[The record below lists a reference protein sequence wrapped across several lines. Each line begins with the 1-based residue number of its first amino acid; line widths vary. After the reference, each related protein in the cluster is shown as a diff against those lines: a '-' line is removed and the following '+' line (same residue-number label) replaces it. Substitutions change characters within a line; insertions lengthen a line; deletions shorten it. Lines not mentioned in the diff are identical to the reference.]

1 MPRFLYICRV
11 IKFNR
16 MSSLQK
22 EVDALLKHYESKDD
36 LLMSLYKEK
45 KMAQFTI
52 TKIYQLFVQTL
63 QESDVE
69 NLSLNA
75 KQRELF
81 EQIEKHIVTWKH
93 E

>member
-1 MPRFLYICRV
+1 MA
-11 IKFNR
+11 N
-16 MSSLQK
+16 LQQ
-22 EVDALLKHYESKDD
+22 EVSDLLKHYESKDD
-36 LLMSLYKEK
+36 MLMALFKEK
-45 KMAQFTI
+45 KMAQRTI
-52 TKIYQLFVQTL
+52 QKIYQLFVQTL

-81 EQIEKHIVTWKH
+81 EQIEKHIVTWKD

>member
-1 MPRFLYICRV
+1 
-11 IKFNR
+11 

>member
-1 MPRFLYICRV
+1 MPRFLYICIV

-16 MSSLQK
+16 MSSLQR

>member
-1 MPRFLYICRV
+1 
-11 IKFNR
+11 

-36 LLMSLYKEK
+36 LIMTLYKEK
-45 KMAQFTI
+45 KSAQYTI
-52 TKIYQLFVQTL
+52 IKIYQLFVQTL

-81 EQIEKHIVTWKH
+81 EQIEKHIVTWKY